1 MVCVLSSAINYLTGY
16 IYIVRRQIALFFK
29 TYSMF
34 YVLYKL
40 CRSTTWGIGNLCR
53 FIDIHMKQFGLL
65 APKDFKNIMTF
76 SVPNVDYSRNASYVL
91 IWISTFVLIHST
103 TDYLILK
110 KTVSLL
116 AIIWTLQFL
125 CLTLYLLYLRWY

>member
-1 MVCVLSSAINYLTGY
+1 
-16 IYIVRRQIALFFK
+16 
-29 TYSMF
+29 
-34 YVLYKL
+34 
-40 CRSTTWGIGNLCR
+40 
-53 FIDIHMKQFGLL
+53 MKQFGLL